1 MNLFHLMD
9 LSEERLAAN
18 DPAFN
23 EQTEVVQAILKAVGA
38 LPYRRA
44 MLNGALH
51 KQVAALIVL
60 AHEAGDRIDVTTRR
74 AGTLHEY
81 GYSTKIIEYL
91 DKAVSAQILHSKH
104 DRAEGEVS
112 LGPVIRSYLAQA

>member
-44 MLNGALH
+44 MLNG
-51 KQVAALIVL
+51 
-60 AHEAGDRIDVTTRR
+60 RYT
-74 AGTLHEY
+74 
-81 GYSTKIIEYL
+81 
-91 DKAVSAQILHSKH
+91 SKLQPL
-104 DRAEGEVS
+104 S
-112 LGPVIRSYLAQA
+112 S